1 MFNLYSSNARDISL
15 YAIFGFGKI
24 MEGITEVYAEEY
36 GEIKSTAFYPNEK
49 LWAKLMLEV
58 FGKKLIMQDS
68 LTNSNL
74 LGNIAEKISQLSG
87 EMTLEE
93 ARNNIIELISD
104 INDSIE
110 YLEKKKFLSFFNE
123 FEENIKYEKILKFQ
137 H

>member
-1 MFNLYSSNARDISL
+1 MQF
-15 YAIFGFGKI
+15 FGFGKI

-36 GEIKSTAFYPNEK
+36 GKTKSTAFYPNEK

-58 FGKKLIMQDS
+58 FGKELIMQDS